1 MQAVIMA
8 GGKGTRLAAITKDEI
23 PKPMVPVNG
32 KPLLLW
38 QIEELKKN
46 GITDIIMIIGHLGEK
61 IEEYFQNGEKYGVH
75 VSYIRE
81 HEPLGTAGAFY
92 YLKDKI
98 VSDYFLL
105 VFGDVFF
112 SVDIQRM
119 EKFYIDHQA
128 KAALFVHPN
137 SHPADSDLVVLDE
150 NNKIFKFDS
159 KHNVRNYWFD
169 NCVNAGFYILGK
181 EICDLVEKPCKQ
193 DLEKDILIPLVEKE
207 DAVYGYRSPEY
218 IKDIGTVDRIRQTE
232 KDVENGFIE
241 GKCLKNKQTCIFLD
255 RDGTI
260 NQYRGLVWK
269 DEDFEL
275 EENACDAIERINQ
288 SGKLAIVITNQP
300 SVARGLCQIE
310 NIETVHKKMS
320 TLLGKESAY
329 LDDVYF
335 CPHHPDKG
343 YPEENPAYKIP
354 CECRKPKTG
363 LIQKAVEQYHI
374 DLSSSW
380 MVGDTTVDIQT
391 GKNAGLHTAL
401 VLTGEAGNDKKYDVT
416 PDLVC
421 KDLRE
426 AVEVILK
433 YKE

>member
-112 SVDIQRM
+112 SIDIQRM
-119 EKFYIDHQA
+119 EKFYIYHQA

-137 SHPADSDLVVLDE
+137 SHPADSDLVVLDD
-150 NNKIFKFDS
+150 NNKISKFDS
-159 KHNVRNYWFD
+159 KHNIRNYWFD
-169 NCVNAGFYILGK
+169 NCVNAGFYILNK
-181 EICDLVEKPCKQ
+181 EICDLVKKPCKQ

-275 EENACDAIERINQ
+275 EENASDAIKRINQ

-310 NIETVHKKMS
+310 DIETVHKKMG
-320 TLLGKESAY
+320 TLLGKEGAY

-343 YPEENPAYKIP
+343 YPEENPVYKIP

-401 VLTGEAGNDKKYDVT
+401 VLTGEAGNDKKYDVV

-426 AVEVILK
+426 AVEMILK

>member
-1 MQAVIMA
+1 M
-8 GGKGTRLAAITKDEI
+8 
-23 PKPMVPVNG
+23 
-32 KPLLLW
+32 
-38 QIEELKKN
+38 
-46 GITDIIMIIGHLGEK
+46 
-61 IEEYFQNGEKYGVH
+61 
-75 VSYIRE
+75 
-81 HEPLGTAGAFY
+81 
-92 YLKDKI
+92 
-98 VSDYFLL
+98 
-105 VFGDVFF
+105 
-112 SVDIQRM
+112 
-119 EKFYIDHQA
+119 
-128 KAALFVHPN
+128 
-137 SHPADSDLVVLDE
+137 
-150 NNKIFKFDS
+150 
-159 KHNVRNYWFD
+159 
-169 NCVNAGFYILGK
+169 
-181 EICDLVEKPCKQ
+181 
-193 DLEKDILIPLVEKE
+193 PLVEKE

-218 IKDIGTVDRIRQTE
+218 VKDIGTVDRIRQTE
-232 KDVENGFIE
+232 KDVENGLIE
-241 GKCLKNKQTCIFLD
+241 EKCLKNKQTCIFLD

-275 EENACDAIERINQ
+275 EENACDAIKQINQ

-300 SVARGLCQIE
+300 SVARGLCQIKD
-310 NIETVHKKMS
+310 IETVHKKMS
-320 TLLGKESAY
+320 TLLGKEGAY

-343 YPEENPAYKIP
+343 YPEENPVYKIP

-363 LIQKAVEQYHI
+363 LIQKAIEQYHI

-421 KDLRE
+421 KDLWE
-426 AVEVILK
+426 AVEMILK

>member
-128 KAALFVHPN
+128 RAALFVHPN

-150 NNKIFKFDS
+150 NNKISKFHS

-169 NCVNAGFYILGK
+169 NCVNAGFYILGT
-181 EICDLVEKPCKQ
+181 EVCDLVENPHKT
-193 DLEKDILIPLVEKE
+193 DLEKDILMPLVNEGQ
-207 DAVYGYRSPEY
+207 AVYGYRSPEY
-218 IKDIGTVDRIRQTE
+218 IKDIGTVDRIHQTE

-241 GKCLKNKQTCIFLD
+241 EKCLKNKQTCIFMD

-275 EENACDAIERINQ
+275 EENACDAIKQINQ

-300 SVARGLCQIE
+300 SVARGLCQIKD
-310 NIETVHKKMS
+310 IETVHKKMS
-320 TLLGKESAY
+320 TLLGKEGAY

-343 YPEENPAYKIP
+343 YPEENPAYKIS

-426 AVEVILK
+426 AVEMILK

>member
-98 VSDYFLL
+98 VSNYFLL

-112 SVDIQRM
+112 SIDIQRM

-150 NNKIFKFDS
+150 NNKISKFDS

-169 NCVNAGFYILGK
+169 NCVNAGFYILGT
-181 EICDLVEKPCKQ
+181 EVCDLVENPHKT
-193 DLEKDILIPLVEKE
+193 DLEKDILMPLVNEGQ
-207 DAVYGYRSPEY
+207 AVYGYRSPEY
-218 IKDIGTVDRIRQTE
+218 IKDIGTVDRIHQTE

-241 GKCLKNKQTCIFLD
+241 EKCLKNKQTCIFMD

-269 DEDFEL
+269 EEDFEL
-275 EENACDAIERINQ
+275 EEDACEAIKSINQ

-300 SVARGLCQIE
+300 SVARGLCQMEDID
-310 NIETVHKKMS
+310 NIHKKMS
-320 TLLGKESAY
+320 TLLGKEGAY

-343 YPEENPAYKIP
+343 YPEENPVYKIP

-401 VLTGEAGNDKKYDVT
+401 VLTGESGNDKKYDVT

-421 KDLRE
+421 KDLQE
-426 AVEVILK
+426 AVEMILK
-433 YKE
+433 YRE

>member
-112 SVDIQRM
+112 SIDIQRM

-169 NCVNAGFYILGK
+169 NCVNAGFYILNK
-181 EICDLVEKPCKQ
+181 EICDLVKKPCKQ
-193 DLEKDILIPLVEKE
+193 DFEKDILIPLVEKE

-241 GKCLKNKQTCIFLD
+241 EKCLKNKQTCIFLD

-275 EENACDAIERINQ
+275 EENTSDAIKRINQ

-310 NIETVHKKMS
+310 DIETVHKKMS
-320 TLLGKESAY
+320 TLLGKEGAY

-343 YPEENPAYKIP
+343 YPEENPVYKIP

-363 LIQKAVEQYHI
+363 LIQKAIEQYHI

-421 KDLRE
+421 KDLWK
-426 AVEVILK
+426 AVEMILK

>member
-98 VSDYFLL
+98 VSNYFLL

-112 SVDIQRM
+112 SIDIQRM

-150 NNKIFKFDS
+150 NNKISKFDS

-169 NCVNAGFYILGK
+169 NCVNAGFYILGT
-181 EICDLVEKPCKQ
+181 EVCDLVENPHKT
-193 DLEKDILIPLVEKE
+193 DLEKDILMPLVNEGQ
-207 DAVYGYRSPEY
+207 AVYGYRSPEY
-218 IKDIGTVDRIRQTE
+218 IKDIGTVDRIHQTE

-241 GKCLKNKQTCIFLD
+241 EKCLKNKQTCIFMD

-269 DEDFEL
+269 EEDFEL
-275 EENACDAIERINQ
+275 EEDACEAIKSINQ

-300 SVARGLCQIE
+300 SVARGLCQMEDID
-310 NIETVHKKMS
+310 NIHKKMS
-320 TLLGKESAY
+320 TLLGKEGAY

-343 YPEENPAYKIP
+343 YPEENPAYKIL

-401 VLTGEAGNDKKYDVT
+401 VLTGEAGNDKKYDVA

-426 AVEVILK
+426 AVEMILK

>member
-61 IEEYFQNGEKYGVH
+61 IEEYFQTGEKYGVH

-112 SVDIQRM
+112 SIDIQRM

-128 KAALFVHPN
+128 RAALFVHPN

-150 NNKIFKFDS
+150 NNKISKFDS

-169 NCVNAGFYILGK
+169 NCVNAGFYILGT
-181 EICDLVEKPCKQ
+181 EVCDLVENPHKT
-193 DLEKDILIPLVEKE
+193 DLEKDILMPLVNEGQ
-207 DAVYGYRSPEY
+207 AVYGYRSPEY
-218 IKDIGTVDRIRQTE
+218 IKDIGTVDRIHQTE

-241 GKCLKNKQTCIFLD
+241 EKCLKNKQTCIFMD

-275 EENACDAIERINQ
+275 EENACDAIKQINQ

-300 SVARGLCQIE
+300 SVARGLCQIKD
-310 NIETVHKKMS
+310 IETVHKKMS
-320 TLLGKESAY
+320 TLLGKEGAY

-343 YPEENPAYKIP
+343 YPEENPAYKIS

-401 VLTGEAGNDKKYDVT
+401 VLTGEAGNDKKYDVA

-426 AVEVILK
+426 AVEMILK

>member
-128 KAALFVHPN
+128 RAALFVHPN

-150 NNKIFKFDS
+150 NNKISKFDS

-169 NCVNAGFYILGK
+169 NCVNAGFYILGT
-181 EICDLVEKPCKQ
+181 EVCDLVENPHKT
-193 DLEKDILIPLVEKE
+193 DLEKDILMPLVNEGQ
-207 DAVYGYRSPEY
+207 AVYGYRSPEY
-218 IKDIGTVDRIRQTE
+218 IKDIGTVDRIHQTE

-241 GKCLKNKQTCIFLD
+241 EKCLKNKQTCIFMD

-275 EENACDAIERINQ
+275 EENACDAIKQINQ

-300 SVARGLCQIE
+300 SVARGLCQIKD
-310 NIETVHKKMS
+310 IETVHKKMS
-320 TLLGKESAY
+320 TLLGKEGAY

-343 YPEENPAYKIP
+343 YPEENPAYKIS

-426 AVEVILK
+426 AVEMILK

>member
-61 IEEYFQNGEKYGVH
+61 IEEYFRNGEKYGVH

-98 VSDYFLL
+98 VSNYFLL

-112 SVDIQRM
+112 SIDIQRM

-150 NNKIFKFDS
+150 NNIIFKFDS

-169 NCVNAGFYILGK
+169 NCVNAGFYILNK
-181 EICDLVEKPCKQ
+181 EICDLVKKPCKQ

-241 GKCLKNKQTCIFLD
+241 EKCLKNKQTCIFLD

-275 EENACDAIERINQ
+275 EENTSDAIKRINQ

-310 NIETVHKKMS
+310 DIETVHKKMS
-320 TLLGKESAY
+320 TLLGKEGAY

-343 YPEENPAYKIP
+343 YPEENPVYKIP

-363 LIQKAVEQYHI
+363 LIQKAIEQYHI

-421 KDLRE
+421 KDLWE
-426 AVEVILK
+426 AVEMILK

>member
-8 GGKGTRLAAITKDEI
+8 GGKGTRLAAITKDAI
-23 PKPMVPVNG
+23 PKPMVPVDG

-46 GITDIIMIIGHLGEK
+46 GITDIIMIVGHLGEK
-61 IEEYFQNGEKYGVH
+61 IEEYIQNGDKYGVH

-92 YLKDKI
+92 YLKEKLT
-98 VSDYFLL
+98 SDYFLL

-119 EKFYIDHQA
+119 EKFYIAHHA

-150 NNKIFKFDS
+150 NSKIKKFDS

-169 NCVNAGFYILGK
+169 NCVNAGLYILSK
-181 EICDLVEKPCKQ
+181 QVCNLVEKPCKL
-193 DLEKDILIPLVEKE
+193 DLEKDLLMPLVEQG
-207 DAVYGYRSPEY
+207 DAIYGYQSPEY
-218 IKDIGTVDRIRQTE
+218 IKDIGTVDRIRQAE
-232 KDVENGFIE
+232 KDLVNGLIQ
-241 GKCLKNKQTCIFLD
+241 GKCLSNKQACIFLD
-255 RDGTI
+255 RDGTV
-260 NQYRGLVWK
+260 NQYRGLVWNA
-269 DEDFEL
+269 EDFEL
-275 EENACDAIERINQ
+275 EKSACGAIRHINQ

-310 NIETVHKKMS
+310 DIENTHKKMS
-320 TLLGKESAY
+320 TLLGNEGAY
-329 LDDVYF
+329 LDAVYF

-343 YPEENPAYKIP
+343 YPEENPKYKVP
-354 CECRKPKTG
+354 CECRKPQIG
-363 LIQKAVEQYHI
+363 LIKQAAEQFHI
-374 DLSSSW
+374 DLSCSW
-380 MVGDTTVDIQT
+380 MIGDTTVDIQT

-401 VLTGEAGNDKKYDVT
+401 VLTGEAGNDHKYDVV

-421 KDLRE
+421 QNLQD
-426 AVEVILK
+426 AVDMILS
-433 YKE
+433 YNE

>member
-1 MQAVIMA
+1 M
-8 GGKGTRLAAITKDEI
+8 
-23 PKPMVPVNG
+23 
-32 KPLLLW
+32 
-38 QIEELKKN
+38 
-46 GITDIIMIIGHLGEK
+46 
-61 IEEYFQNGEKYGVH
+61 
-75 VSYIRE
+75 
-81 HEPLGTAGAFY
+81 
-92 YLKDKI
+92 
-98 VSDYFLL
+98 
-105 VFGDVFF
+105 
-112 SVDIQRM
+112 
-119 EKFYIDHQA
+119 
-128 KAALFVHPN
+128 
-137 SHPADSDLVVLDE
+137 
-150 NNKIFKFDS
+150 
-159 KHNVRNYWFD
+159 
-169 NCVNAGFYILGK
+169 
-181 EICDLVEKPCKQ
+181 
-193 DLEKDILIPLVEKE
+193 
-207 DAVYGYRSPEY
+207 
-218 IKDIGTVDRIRQTE
+218 
-232 KDVENGFIE
+232 
-241 GKCLKNKQTCIFLD
+241 D

-275 EENACDAIERINQ
+275 EENACDAIKQINQ

-300 SVARGLCQIE
+300 SVARGLCQIKD
-310 NIETVHKKMS
+310 IETVHKKMS
-320 TLLGKESAY
+320 TLLGKEGAY

-343 YPEENPAYKIP
+343 YPEENPAYKIS

-401 VLTGEAGNDKKYDVT
+401 VLTGEAGNDKKYDVA

-426 AVEVILK
+426 AVEMILK

>member
-112 SVDIQRM
+112 SIDIQRM

-128 KAALFVHPN
+128 RAALFVHPN

-150 NNKIFKFDS
+150 NNKISKFDS

-169 NCVNAGFYILGK
+169 NCVNAGFYILGT
-181 EICDLVEKPCKQ
+181 EVCDLVENPHKT
-193 DLEKDILIPLVEKE
+193 DLEKDILMPLVNEGQ
-207 DAVYGYRSPEY
+207 AVYGYRSPEY
-218 IKDIGTVDRIRQTE
+218 IKDIGTVDRIHQTE

-241 GKCLKNKQTCIFLD
+241 EKCLKNKQTCIFMD

-275 EENACDAIERINQ
+275 EENACDAIKQINQ

-300 SVARGLCQIE
+300 SVARGLCQIKD
-310 NIETVHKKMS
+310 IETVHKKMS
-320 TLLGKESAY
+320 TLLGKEGAY

-343 YPEENPAYKIP
+343 YPEENPVYKIP

-363 LIQKAVEQYHI
+363 LIQKAIEQYHI

-421 KDLRE
+421 KDLWE
-426 AVEVILK
+426 AVEMILK

>member
-112 SVDIQRM
+112 SIDIQRM

-169 NCVNAGFYILGK
+169 NCVNAGFYILNK
-181 EICDLVEKPCKQ
+181 EICDLVKKPCKL
-193 DLEKDILIPLVEKE
+193 DFEKDILIPLVEKE

-241 GKCLKNKQTCIFLD
+241 EKCLKNKQTCIFLD

-275 EENACDAIERINQ
+275 EENTSDAIKRINQ

-310 NIETVHKKMS
+310 DIETVHKKMS
-320 TLLGKESAY
+320 TLLGKEGAY

-343 YPEENPAYKIP
+343 YPEENPVYKIP

-363 LIQKAVEQYHI
+363 LIQKAIEQYHI

-421 KDLRE
+421 KDLWK
-426 AVEVILK
+426 AVEMILK

>member
-112 SVDIQRM
+112 SIDIQRM

-128 KAALFVHPN
+128 RAALFVHPN

-150 NNKIFKFDS
+150 NNKISKFDS

-169 NCVNAGFYILGK
+169 NCVNAGFYILNK
-181 EICDLVEKPCKQ
+181 EICDLVKKPCKQ

-241 GKCLKNKQTCIFLD
+241 EKCLKNKQTCIFLD

-275 EENACDAIERINQ
+275 EENISDAIKRINQ

-310 NIETVHKKMS
+310 DIETVHKKMS
-320 TLLGKESAY
+320 TLLGKEGAY

-343 YPEENPAYKIP
+343 YPEENPVYKIP

-363 LIQKAVEQYHI
+363 LIQKAIEQYHI

-421 KDLRE
+421 KDLWE
-426 AVEVILK
+426 AVEMILK

>member
-112 SVDIQRM
+112 SIDIQRM

-169 NCVNAGFYILGK
+169 NCVNAGFYILNK
-181 EICDLVEKPCKQ
+181 EICDLVKKPCKQ
-193 DLEKDILIPLVEKE
+193 DFEKDILIPLVEKE

-241 GKCLKNKQTCIFLD
+241 EKCLKNKQTCIFLD

-275 EENACDAIERINQ
+275 EENTSDAIKRINQ

-310 NIETVHKKMS
+310 DIETVHKKMS
-320 TLLGKESAY
+320 TLLGKEGAY

-343 YPEENPAYKIP
+343 YPEENPVYKIP

-363 LIQKAVEQYHI
+363 LIQKAIEQYHI

-421 KDLRE
+421 KDLWE
-426 AVEVILK
+426 AVEMILK

>member
-46 GITDIIMIIGHLGEK
+46 GITDIIMIIGHLGKK
-61 IEEYFQNGEKYGVH
+61 IEEYFQDGEKYGVH

-150 NNKIFKFDS
+150 NNKISKFDS

-169 NCVNAGFYILGK
+169 NCVNAGFYILSK
-181 EICDLVEKPCKQ
+181 KICDLVEKPCKL
-193 DLEKDILIPLVEKE
+193 DLEKDILMPLVEKKE
-207 DAVYGYRSPEY
+207 AVYGYRSPEY
-218 IKDIGTVDRIRQTE
+218 VKDIGTVDRIRQTE

-241 GKCLKNKQTCIFLD
+241 EKCLKNKQTCIFLD

-275 EENACDAIERINQ
+275 EENISDAIKRINQ

-310 NIETVHKKMS
+310 DIETVHKKMS
-320 TLLGKESAY
+320 TLLGKEGAY

-343 YPEENPAYKIP
+343 YPEENPVYKIP

-363 LIQKAVEQYHI
+363 LIQKAIEQYHI

-421 KDLRE
+421 KDLWE
-426 AVEVILK
+426 AVEMILK

>member
-112 SVDIQRM
+112 SIDIQRM

-169 NCVNAGFYILGK
+169 NCVNAGFYILSK
-181 EICDLVEKPCKQ
+181 EICDLVKKPCKQ
-193 DLEKDILIPLVEKE
+193 DLEKDILIPLVQKE

-241 GKCLKNKQTCIFLD
+241 EKCLKNKQTCIFLD

-275 EENACDAIERINQ
+275 EENASDAIKRINQ

-310 NIETVHKKMS
+310 DIETVHKKMS
-320 TLLGKESAY
+320 TLLGKEGAY

-343 YPEENPAYKIP
+343 YPEENPVYKIP

-391 GKNAGLHTAL
+391 GKNAGLHTVL
-401 VLTGEAGNDKKYDVT
+401 VLTGEAGNDKKYDVV

-426 AVEVILK
+426 AVEMILT

>member
-112 SVDIQRM
+112 SIDIQRM

-128 KAALFVHPN
+128 RAALFVHPN

-150 NNKIFKFDS
+150 NNKISKFDS

-169 NCVNAGFYILGK
+169 NCVNAGFYILGT
-181 EICDLVEKPCKQ
+181 EVCDLVENPHKT
-193 DLEKDILIPLVEKE
+193 DLEKDILMPLVNEGQ
-207 DAVYGYRSPEY
+207 AVYGYRSPEY
-218 IKDIGTVDRIRQTE
+218 IKDIGTVDRIHQTE

-241 GKCLKNKQTCIFLD
+241 EKCLKNKQTCIFMD

-275 EENACDAIERINQ
+275 EENACDAIKQINQ

-300 SVARGLCQIE
+300 SVARGLCQIKD
-310 NIETVHKKMS
+310 IETVHKKMS
-320 TLLGKESAY
+320 TLLGKEGAY

-343 YPEENPAYKIP
+343 YPEENPAYKIS

-401 VLTGEAGNDKKYDVT
+401 VLTGEAGNDKKYDVA

-426 AVEVILK
+426 AVEMILK

>member
-1 MQAVIMA
+1 MA

-92 YLKDKI
+92 YLKEKI
-98 VSDYFLL
+98 ISDYFLL

-137 SHPADSDLVVLDE
+137 SHPTDSDLVVLDE
-150 NNKIFKFDS
+150 NNKVIKFDS
-159 KHNVRNYWFD
+159 KHNVRDYWFD
-169 NCVNAGFYILGK
+169 NCVNAGFYILNS
-181 EICDLVEKPCKQ
+181 EICDLVENPCKT
-193 DLEKDILIPLVEKE
+193 DLEKDILMPLVDEGQ
-207 DAVYGYRSPEY
+207 AVYGYRSPEY
-218 IKDIGTVDRIRQTE
+218 VKDIGTVDRIRQTE

-241 GKCLKNKQTCIFLD
+241 EKCLKNKQTCIFLD

-275 EENACDAIERINQ
+275 EENACDAIKQINQ

-300 SVARGLCQIE
+300 AVARGLCQIKD
-310 NIETVHKKMS
+310 IETVHKKMS
-320 TLLGKESAY
+320 TLLGKEGAY

-343 YPEENPAYKIP
+343 YPEENPVYKIP

-363 LIQKAVEQYHI
+363 LIQKAIEQYHI

-421 KDLRE
+421 KDLWE
-426 AVEVILK
+426 AVEMILK

>member
-112 SVDIQRM
+112 SIDIQRM

-128 KAALFVHPN
+128 RAALFVHPN

-150 NNKIFKFDS
+150 NN
-159 KHNVRNYWFD
+159 VRNYWFD
-169 NCVNAGFYILGK
+169 NCVNAGFYILNK
-181 EICDLVEKPCKQ
+181 EICDLVKKPCKQ

-241 GKCLKNKQTCIFLD
+241 EKCLKNKQTCIFLD

-275 EENACDAIERINQ
+275 EENISDAIKRINQ

-310 NIETVHKKMS
+310 DIETVHKKMS
-320 TLLGKESAY
+320 TLLGKEGAY

-343 YPEENPAYKIP
+343 YPEENPVYKIP

-363 LIQKAVEQYHI
+363 LIQKAIEQYHI

-421 KDLRE
+421 KDLWE
-426 AVEVILK
+426 AVEMILK

>member
-61 IEEYFQNGEKYGVH
+61 IEEYFQTGEKYGVH

-112 SVDIQRM
+112 SIDIQRM

-128 KAALFVHPN
+128 RAALFVHPN

-150 NNKIFKFDS
+150 NNISKFDS

-169 NCVNAGFYILGK
+169 NCVNAGFYILGT
-181 EICDLVEKPCKQ
+181 EVCDLVENPHKT
-193 DLEKDILIPLVEKE
+193 DLEKDILMPLVNEGQ
-207 DAVYGYRSPEY
+207 AVYGYRSPEY
-218 IKDIGTVDRIRQTE
+218 IKDIGTVDRIHQTE

-241 GKCLKNKQTCIFLD
+241 EKCLKNKQTCSFMD

-275 EENACDAIERINQ
+275 EENACDAIKQINQ

-300 SVARGLCQIE
+300 SVARGLCQIKD
-310 NIETVHKKMS
+310 IETVHKKMS
-320 TLLGKESAY
+320 TLLGKEGAY

-343 YPEENPAYKIP
+343 YPEENPAYKIS

-401 VLTGEAGNDKKYDVT
+401 VLTGEAGNDKKYDVA

-426 AVEVILK
+426 AVEMILK

>member
-112 SVDIQRM
+112 SIDIQRM

-128 KAALFVHPN
+128 RAALFVHPN

-150 NNKIFKFDS
+150 NNKISKFDS

-169 NCVNAGFYILGK
+169 NCVNAGFYILGT
-181 EICDLVEKPCKQ
+181 EVCDLVENPHKT
-193 DLEKDILIPLVEKE
+193 DLEKDILMPLVNEGQ
-207 DAVYGYRSPEY
+207 AVYGYRSPEY
-218 IKDIGTVDRIRQTE
+218 IKDIGTVDRIHQTE

-241 GKCLKNKQTCIFLD
+241 EKCLKNKQTCIFMD

-275 EENACDAIERINQ
+275 EENACDAIKQINQ

-300 SVARGLCQIE
+300 SVARGLCQIKD
-310 NIETVHKKMS
+310 IETVHKKMS
-320 TLLGKESAY
+320 TLLGKEGAY

-343 YPEENPAYKIP
+343 YPEENPAYKIS

-391 GKNAGLHTAL
+391 GKNAGVHTAL

-421 KDLRE
+421 KDLWE
-426 AVEVILK
+426 AVEMILK

>member
-112 SVDIQRM
+112 SIDIQRM

-169 NCVNAGFYILGK
+169 NCVNAGFYILNK
-181 EICDLVEKPCKQ
+181 EICDLVKKPCKQ

-241 GKCLKNKQTCIFLD
+241 EKCLKNKQTCIFLD

-275 EENACDAIERINQ
+275 EENTSDAIKRINQ

-310 NIETVHKKMS
+310 DIETVHKKMS
-320 TLLGKESAY
+320 TLLGKEGAY

-343 YPEENPAYKIP
+343 YPEENPVYKIP

-363 LIQKAVEQYHI
+363 LIQKAIEQYHI

-391 GKNAGLHTAL
+391 GKNTGLHTAL

-421 KDLRE
+421 KDLWE
-426 AVEVILK
+426 AVEMILK

>member
-112 SVDIQRM
+112 SIDIQRM

-128 KAALFVHPN
+128 RAALFVHPN

-150 NNKIFKFDS
+150 NNKISKFDS

-169 NCVNAGFYILGK
+169 NCVNAGFYILGT
-181 EICDLVEKPCKQ
+181 EVCDLVENPHKT
-193 DLEKDILIPLVEKE
+193 DLEKDILMPLVNEGQ
-207 DAVYGYRSPEY
+207 AVYGYRSPEY
-218 IKDIGTVDRIRQTE
+218 IKDIGTVDRIHQTE

-241 GKCLKNKQTCIFLD
+241 EKCLKNKQTCIFMD

-269 DEDFEL
+269 EEDFEL
-275 EENACDAIERINQ
+275 EEDACEAIKSINQ

-300 SVARGLCQIE
+300 SVARGLCQMEDID
-310 NIETVHKKMS
+310 NIHKKMS
-320 TLLGKESAY
+320 TLLGKEGAY

-343 YPEENPAYKIP
+343 YPEENPAYKIS

-401 VLTGEAGNDKKYDVT
+401 VLTGEAGKDNKYDVT

-421 KDLRE
+421 QNLQE
-426 AVEVILK
+426 AVEMILNYNK
-433 YKE
+433 

>member
-112 SVDIQRM
+112 SIDIQRM

-169 NCVNAGFYILGK
+169 NCVNAGFYILNK
-181 EICDLVEKPCKQ
+181 EICDLVKKPCKQ
-193 DLEKDILIPLVEKE
+193 DFEKDILIPLVEKE

-241 GKCLKNKQTCIFLD
+241 EKCLKNKQTCIFLD

-275 EENACDAIERINQ
+275 EENTSDAIKRINQ

-310 NIETVHKKMS
+310 DIETVHKKMS
-320 TLLGKESAY
+320 TLLGKEGAY

-343 YPEENPAYKIP
+343 YPEENPVYKIP

-363 LIQKAVEQYHI
+363 LIQKAIEQYHI

-416 PDLVC
+416 PDLIC
-421 KDLRE
+421 KDLWK
-426 AVEVILK
+426 AVEMILK

>member
-112 SVDIQRM
+112 SIDIQRM

-128 KAALFVHPN
+128 RAALFVHPN

-150 NNKIFKFDS
+150 NNKISKFDS

-169 NCVNAGFYILGK
+169 NCVNAGFYILNK
-181 EICDLVEKPCKQ
+181 EICDLVKKPCKQ

-241 GKCLKNKQTCIFLD
+241 EKCLKNKQTCIFMD

-275 EENACDAIERINQ
+275 EENISDAIKRINQ

-310 NIETVHKKMS
+310 DIETVHKKMS
-320 TLLGKESAY
+320 TLLGKEGAY

-343 YPEENPAYKIP
+343 YPEENPVYKIP

-363 LIQKAVEQYHI
+363 LIQKAIEQYHI

-421 KDLRE
+421 KDLWE
-426 AVEVILK
+426 AVEMILK

>member
-98 VSDYFLL
+98 VSNYFLL

-112 SVDIQRM
+112 SIDIQRM

-128 KAALFVHPN
+128 RAALFVHPN

-150 NNKIFKFDS
+150 NNKISKFDS

-169 NCVNAGFYILGK
+169 NCVNAGFYILNK
-181 EICDLVEKPCKQ
+181 EICDLVKKPCKQ

-241 GKCLKNKQTCIFLD
+241 EKCLKNKQTCIFLD

-275 EENACDAIERINQ
+275 EENISDAIKRINQ

-310 NIETVHKKMS
+310 DIETVHKKMS
-320 TLLGKESAY
+320 TLLGKEGAY

-343 YPEENPAYKIP
+343 YPEENPVYKIP

-363 LIQKAVEQYHI
+363 LIQKAIEQYHI

-421 KDLRE
+421 KDLWE
-426 AVEVILK
+426 AVEMILK

>member
-1 MQAVIMA
+1 
-8 GGKGTRLAAITKDEI
+8 
-23 PKPMVPVNG
+23 
-32 KPLLLW
+32 
-38 QIEELKKN
+38 
-46 GITDIIMIIGHLGEK
+46 MIIGHLGEK
-61 IEEYFQNGEKYGVH
+61 IEEYFQTGEKYGVH

-112 SVDIQRM
+112 SIDIQRM

-128 KAALFVHPN
+128 RAALFVHPN

-150 NNKIFKFDS
+150 NNKISKFDS

-169 NCVNAGFYILGK
+169 NCVNAGFYILGT
-181 EICDLVEKPCKQ
+181 EVCDLVENPHKT
-193 DLEKDILIPLVEKE
+193 DLEKDILMPLVNEGQ
-207 DAVYGYRSPEY
+207 AVYGYRSPEY
-218 IKDIGTVDRIRQTE
+218 IKDIGTVDRIHQTE

-241 GKCLKNKQTCIFLD
+241 EKCLKNKQTCIFMD

-275 EENACDAIERINQ
+275 EENACAIKQINQ

-300 SVARGLCQIE
+300 SVARGLCQIKD
-310 NIETVHKKMS
+310 IETVHKKMS
-320 TLLGKESAY
+320 TLLGKEGAY

-343 YPEENPAYKIP
+343 YPEENPAYKIS

-421 KDLRE
+421 KDLWE
-426 AVEVILK
+426 AVEMILK